1 MQVETLIER
10 SIVEV
15 DELNSVLNLYTSG
28 EMELLKET
36 IKNNAENAESMSV
49 SNFVDMCTTLARI

>member
-28 EMELLKET
+28 EIELLKET